1 MNIRGLVRRLWM
13 PKWRADPKG
22 QDPIIQE
29 VGMRELCV
37 LHVGMHKTGT
47 SSIQSMLYRHLS
59 DERFH
64 YANLDGENQSVPIYS
79 LFCDQP
85 EDYYINRALGW
96 GPEEVAAFN
105 DSNRKSLIEG
115 FKSQRA
121 DVVEL
126 ISGEDI
132 GAMSAAELQRLKEF
146 LDQYFTRIQVIAYI
160 RWPASYI
167 RSALQETIRDGN
179 TRLDLACC
187 DPNYLR
193 FQAFETIFGKENFI
207 LRPFIQKYL
216 FGNDVVKDFCHV
228 LGIQYNSSAE
238 PIRDNE
244 SISLEALKLLYVF
257 HRFRG
262 LENGPNRYIEKE
274 LLVTALRGIG
284 RTKFDIS
291 EELYRPILER
301 NALGLRY
308 VEEYMGLRPDQMEC
322 AVQDSGGI
330 SCENDFL
337 VFSEE
342 TIADLKHLVGRE
354 WLKEE
359 NLGNSPE
366 DIARIVDLLRLKLI
380 ANAKDHDAGANPKGS
395 A

>member
-1 MNIRGLVRRLWM
+1 MNIRGLVRRFWM
-13 PKWRADPKG
+13 PNWRADPKG
-22 QDPIIQE
+22 QDRIMQE
-29 VGMRELCV
+29 AEMRELCV

-47 SSIQSMLYRHLS
+47 SSIQTMLYRHLS
-59 DERFH
+59 DKRFH
-64 YANLDGENQSVPIYS
+64 YANLEGENQSVPIYS

-85 EDYYINRALGW
+85 EDYYIIRALGW
-96 GPEEVAAFN
+96 GPEEVAAYN
-105 DSNRKSLIEG
+105 DRNRKSLIDG

-121 DVVEL
+121 DIVEL

-132 GAMSAAELQRLKEF
+132 GAMSVAELVRLKEF
-146 LDQYFTRIQVIAYI
+146 LDQYFTRIQIIAYI
-160 RWPASYI
+160 RSPASYI

-187 DPNYLR
+187 DPNYMR

-207 LRPFIQKYL
+207 LRPFMQKHL
-216 FGNDVVKDFCHV
+216 FENDVVKDFCHV
-228 LGIQYNSSAE
+228 LGIQYNNICE

-244 SISLEALKLLYVF
+244 SMSLEALKLLYVF

-274 LLVTALRGIG
+274 LLVAALRGVG

-291 EELYRPILER
+291 AELYRPILER
-301 NALGLRY
+301 NRPGLRY
-308 VEEYMGLRPDQMEC
+308 VGDYMGLRPDQMEP
-322 AVQDSGGI
+322 AVQDLGGI

-337 VFSEE
+337 VFSDE
-342 TIADLKHLVGRE
+342 TINELKRLVGRE

-359 NLGNSPE
+359 HLGSSPE
-366 DIARIVDLLRLKLI
+366 DIAKIVDLLRLKLI
-380 ANAKDHDAGANPKGS
+380 ADGKRP
-395 A
+395 